1 MMPERSLEIIKT
13 FEKQLNKPVR
23 LVLFTTDR
31 GCGSCPDMQELAH
44 AIKEHFNKI
53 ALESYDLIMDRDK
66 SQLYGIELVPAIVLQ
81 GGKGEM
87 VAFYGPIEDVF
98 LKILLDTIQSL
109 STIKVWFPDDVRRV
123 LGHLDHDVK
132 IRVFVESDCPLCRP
146 VAETAIGLAL
156 ESRFVSTDVI
166 VADDYPALIKKYNI
180 KKLPMTI
187 FGENLQME
195 GHVSE
200 TEFLEMI
207 FEAEGIKPGTD
218 RRCLVCSKVSPDS
231 ICSTCKSRIQAEA
244 IDHKTR
250 IEKGLQQP

>member
-1 MMPERSLEIIKT
+1 MRTERTREIIKISA
-13 FEKQLNKPVR
+13 KRLNKPVR
-23 LVLFTTDR
+23 LVLFTSDR
-31 GCGSCPDMQELAH
+31 GCEACPDMLGLAQ
-44 AIKEHFNKI
+44 AIKDHFNKI
-53 ALESYDLIMDRDK
+53 ALETYDLTMDRDK
-66 SQLYGIELVPAIVLQ
+66 SQQYGIELVPAIVLQ
-81 GGKGEM
+81 GGNGEM
-87 VAFYGPIEDVF
+87 VTFYGLIEDVF
-98 LKILLDTIQSL
+98 LNIFLDTIHSL
-109 STIKVWFPDDVRRV
+109 STTKVWFPDDVRRV
-123 LGHLDHDVK
+123 LKHLDHDVK

-156 ESRFVSTDVI
+156 ESRFVSADVI
-166 VADDYPALIKKYNI
+166 VADDYPELIKKHRI

-218 RRCLVCSKVSPDS
+218 RRCLVCSKESPDI
-231 ICSTCKSRIQAEA
+231 ICSNCKARIQAEA

-250 IEKGLQQP
+250 IEKGMQQP